1 MGSWTNFFIAEV
13 GATAALSGLV
23 IVAIS
28 INLARILSFP
38 ELPGRAAEAIVT
50 LGGSL
55 VLCSVVLIPQ
65 PLRVLGAEL
74 LVVAFFIWFLPVLVQ
89 IRTWRKFDRKKA
101 NVHLRALL
109 SQITT
114 LPSVIGSILI
124 LLGNMDGF
132 YWISAGVVLALVN
145 GMVSTWV
152 LLVEILR

>member
-28 INLARILSFP
+28 INLARILAFP

-50 LGGSL
+50 LAGSL

-65 PLRVLGAEL
+65 PLRVLGGEL
-74 LVVAFFIWFLPVLVQ
+74 LIVAFFMWFVPALVH
-89 IRTWRKFDRKKA
+89 IRTWRKFDRKRA
-101 NVHLRALL
+101 NIHWRAVL
-109 SQITT
+109 SHITS
-114 LPSVIGSILI
+114 LPSIIGSV
-124 LLGNMDGF
+124 LLLFDNIDGL
-132 YWISAGVVLALVN
+132 YWISAGVIFALIN